1 MSTVPPNPTARPA
14 ATARDGARRVRPAA
28 TMAVKRGIA
37 PFSIPV
43 SAEETRCSAKGN
55 MLRGKASQ
63 STPSKAMPGQS
74 ERATDPRADGMSPSV
89 MNPMRIRVKVKP
101 LGPTDLSPSAMKRK
115 DAPQISPGPTS
126 RSQSVVVVHS
136 RDEERCFMGPSG
148 DNLRERQPPFPSRE
162 IPSYL
167 VPSAGES

>member
-1 MSTVPPNPTARPA
+1 
-14 ATARDGARRVRPAA
+14 
-28 TMAVKRGIA
+28 MAVKRGIA

-89 MNPMRIRVKVKP
+89 RIR
-101 LGPTDLSPSAMKRK
+101 
-115 DAPQISPGPTS
+115 
-126 RSQSVVVVHS
+126 
-136 RDEERCFMGPSG
+136 
-148 DNLRERQPPFPSRE
+148 
-162 IPSYL
+162 
-167 VPSAGES
+167 